1 MDERWTN
8 DPANRQSFRHAFV
21 RFQLRDLDA
30 QAAYLEDF
38 GMTAVQKSDAAIHY
52 RGTGSDAYI
61 YAGEKGEVDAFIAAG
76 YRVDTM
82 AELEALVKAKV
93 SKLKTATR

>member
-1 MDERWTN
+1 MIQPIAKVSDII
-8 DPANRQSFRHAFV
+8 FV

-30 QAAYLEDF
+30 QATYLEDF

-61 YAGEKGEVDAFIAAG
+61 YAGEKGEADAFIAAG
-76 YRVDTM
+76 YRVDTV
-82 AELEALVKAKV
+82 AELEAWPKAKA
-93 SKLKTATR
+93 SKFKTATR

>member
-1 MDERWTN
+1 MTQ
-8 DPANRQSFRHAFV
+8 PIASFRHYFV

-38 GMTAVQKSDAAIHY
+38 GMTAVQISDAAI

-61 YAGEKGEVDAFIAAG
+61 YAGEKGEADVFIAAG

-82 AELEALVKAKV
+82 AELEALASKA
-93 SKLKTATR
+93 SKFKTAMR